1 MQAARLHASPP
12 NMNCLQDRGDTIC
25 VFGSYGAHPACMHGA
40 MATWAESGCVV
51 QGDAAPLWHF
61 KTAIHIRSY
70 HYTLPPLPL
79 PLPPPL
85 LLLLLLLLALRR
97 LRLLLHL
104 HATTTTT
111 TSTCHLLFT
120 TYYRLLTVINRV
132 SSSLSALSASP
143 A

>member
-1 MQAARLHASPP
+1 MQAARPHACPP
-12 NMNCLQDRGDTIC
+12 NMNCLQDRGDTTC

-79 PLPPPL
+79 PLPPLL